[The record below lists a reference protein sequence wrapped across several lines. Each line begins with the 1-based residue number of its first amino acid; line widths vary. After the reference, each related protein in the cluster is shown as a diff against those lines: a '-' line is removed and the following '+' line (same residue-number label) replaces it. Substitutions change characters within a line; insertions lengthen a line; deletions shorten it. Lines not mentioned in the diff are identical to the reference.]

1 MPTQSSRKRRG
12 QSMVEFALVAP
23 LLFLVLLVTID
34 FARLVYTFGVI
45 TSAARDG
52 ARTLSLKVN
61 QTSDCAAYGDIAG
74 LAQGF
79 LLSPDPS
86 SIVGNHNP
94 NAPSGPPQPTTPP
107 AGQGYIYIWPSV
119 ASSTPQDQHPGCDGG
134 PRPTTCPTTGPNG
147 TCSLHDVSVE
157 IQYTYQPLIPVFQ
170 EFTGSFTI
178 KAVSVVHTEY
188 N

>member
-1 MPTQSSRKRRG
+1 MATQSSRKRRG

-23 LLFLVLLVTID
+23 LLFLVLLVTLD
-34 FARLVYTFGVI
+34 FARLVYTFGVM

-52 ARTLSLKVN
+52 ARSLSLKVN
-61 QTSDCAAYGDIAG
+61 QTSDCAAYFDIEG

-79 LLSPDPS
+79 QLSPDPS
-86 SIVGNHNP
+86 SIAGDHNP

-107 AGQGYIYIWPSV
+107 PGQGYIYIWPSV

-134 PRPTTCPTTGPNG
+134 ARFPTSST
-147 TCSLHDVSVE
+147 LHDVAVE
-157 IQYTYQPLIPVFQ
+157 IQYTYQPLLPVFQ

>member
-134 PRPTTCPTTGPNG
+134 PRPTTCPQTGQNN
-147 TCSLHDVSVE
+147 TCSLHDVAVE